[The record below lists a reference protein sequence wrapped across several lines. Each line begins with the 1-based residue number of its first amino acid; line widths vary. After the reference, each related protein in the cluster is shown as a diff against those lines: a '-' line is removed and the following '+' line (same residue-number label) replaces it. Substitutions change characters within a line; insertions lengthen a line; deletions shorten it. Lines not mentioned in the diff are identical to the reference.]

1 MQPELAVILLPVAA
15 LVPYAENARTHSP
28 SQVAQIVA
36 SIAEFGFVNP
46 VLVDGAGVLVAGH
59 GRIMAAKRLGMASV
73 PAIRLAHL
81 TEPQARALRL
91 ADNQIA
97 LNSGWDEALLAAE
110 IARIRDEGTVDLEV
124 LGFSPE
130 ALEDL
135 LASIGANGEVPA
147 QGDPDAPAPEPPAQ
161 PITRAGDLWRLGR
174 HRLLCGDATNRAD
187 VLRLL
192 GGAKP
197 HLMVSDPPYGVG
209 YDPAWR
215 NEAGVS
221 ATARTGKVAND
232 DRADWREAW
241 ALFPGDVAYIWH
253 AGVHAR
259 TVIESLEAAGFVVRS
274 QIVWAKPRLV
284 LGRGD
289 YHWQHEPCQPAGTM
303 VQKVIDRGTGSQ
315 PAKIAEVPIE
325 TLGAGDY
332 VVSYN
337 SFESVVRRRGRQI
350 TQFGERQY
358 DGLMHTISAAG
369 RVTRATP
376 EHRFSARLN
385 PEAADK
391 QVLYLMRR
399 GDWWRVGRVR
409 LFNSRGFGLATR
421 LVDNRAEEAWIV
433 SVHDSTVEAQCA
445 EQILSCKYGIPTTH
459 WEVDG
464 YVNAPERCRSAEMIA
479 SIYASLN
486 LSGLSARATLLLRD
500 HRLERHHPF
509 ITAYEQLMFSRRA
522 TRLVRSCN
530 LHAKIMQIP
539 KPTVGD
545 DFEWVTVT
553 GNDAAP
559 FSGLVYSMDVEKDQH
574 YVADGLVTHNCL
586 YAVRKGATGHW
597 QGARDQTTL
606 WPIGAGDEDMATVH
620 GTQKPVEC
628 MRRPM
633 LNNSE
638 PGDAIYEP
646 FCGSGTTIIAAET
659 AERSCYAMEIDP
671 GYCDV
676 AIARFEAMT
685 GQPAI
690 LDGEDRT
697 FADVTAARREKLS
710 A

>member
-1 MQPELAVILLPVAA
+1 MV
-15 LVPYAENARTHSP
+15 
-28 SQVAQIVA
+28 
-36 SIAEFGFVNP
+36 
-46 VLVDGAGVLVAGH
+46 
-59 GRIMAAKRLGMASV
+59 SV

-91 ADNQIA
+91 VDNQIA

-135 LASIGANGEVPA
+135 LASIGANGDAPA
-147 QGDPDAPAPEPPAQ
+147 QGDPDAPAPEPPSQ
-161 PITRAGDLWRLGR
+161 PITRPGDLWRLGR

-259 TVIESLEAAGFVVRS
+259 TVIESLEAASFVVRS

-289 YHWQHEPCQPAGTM
+289 YHWQHEPC
-303 VQKVIDRGTGSQ
+303 I
-315 PAKIAEVPIE
+315 
-325 TLGAGDY
+325 
-332 VVSYN
+332 
-337 SFESVVRRRGRQI
+337 
-350 TQFGERQY
+350 
-358 DGLMHTISAAG
+358 
-369 RVTRATP
+369 
-376 EHRFSARLN
+376 
-385 PEAADK
+385 
-391 QVLYLMRR
+391 
-399 GDWWRVGRVR
+399 
-409 LFNSRGFGLATR
+409 
-421 LVDNRAEEAWIV
+421 
-433 SVHDSTVEAQCA
+433 
-445 EQILSCKYGIPTTH
+445 YG
-459 WEVDG
+459 
-464 YVNAPERCRSAEMIA
+464 
-479 SIYASLN
+479 
-486 LSGLSARATLLLRD
+486 
-500 HRLERHHPF
+500 
-509 ITAYEQLMFSRRA
+509 
-522 TRLVRSCN
+522 
-530 LHAKIMQIP
+530 
-539 KPTVGD
+539 
-545 DFEWVTVT
+545 
-553 GNDAAP
+553 
-559 FSGLVYSMDVEKDQH
+559 
-574 YVADGLVTHNCL
+574 
-586 YAVRKGATGHW
+586 VRKGATGHW

-606 WPIGAGDEDMATVH
+606 WPIGVGDEDMATVH

-638 PGDAIYEP
+638 PGDVIYEP
-646 FCGSGTTIIAAET
+646 FCGSGTAIIAAET
-659 AERSCYAMEIDP
+659 AERICYAMEIDA

-690 LDGEDRT
+690 LDGDDRT
-697 FADVTAARREKLS
+697 FADVTAARATNRS
-710 A
+710 